1 MASTAHSFGD
11 GVWGIAAEETGFIIE
26 SVTHEFTQDQ
36 KSVKN
41 RTGNDTGVTYY
52 NEKVKVSLKGKIP
65 ATSAFSGTLAA
76 TLTLGNALD
85 DYLKGGVSGGL
96 TLVDGITVDF
106 ANEDYKGISLNA
118 TVWPSITA

>member
-11 GVWGIAAEETGFIIE
+11 GVWGIAEEETGFIIE
-26 SVTHEFTQDQ
+26 SVTHDFTQDQ
-36 KSVKN
+36 KTVKN

-85 DYLKGGVSGGL
+85 AYLIDGPNTGL
-96 TLVDGITVDF
+96 VLVDTITIDY

-118 TVWPSITA
+118 TAWPCITA

>member
-11 GVWGIAAEETGFIIE
+11 GVWGIAEEETGFIIE

-36 KSVKN
+36 KTVKD

-65 ATSAFSGTLAA
+65 KTSAFSGNLAA
-76 TLTLGNALD
+76 ALTLGNDVDA
-85 DYLKGGVSGGL
+85 YLNATIGGL
-96 TLVDGITVDF
+96 ILIDGITIDL
-106 ANEDYKGISLNA
+106 ANEEYKGISLNA
-118 TVWPSITA
+118 TMWPCITA